1 VFCDSFQRHNVRKLM
16 RDRKKDSS
24 LIHHRVVS
32 RHLIVAALIL
42 LVTPALVFAH
52 ARLLRSTPSAGARLE
67 SPPASIRLVFSEIP
81 MAAVSKIVL
90 IAPNAD
96 TVRLAAVRV
105 DPADRHAILADV
117 QGSLDSGKYTVHWSA
132 AGSDGHPSAGSFT
145 FTIGRAAPTSTA
157 ESAAAPVAPTH
168 EKPITP
174 RARRIDE
181 AVQFALGAP
190 MWTARWIGFVAL
202 FLVIGAVSFRYV
214 VLGRIPRSDLEPDEP
229 FYHMAAIGASTA
241 GMIAAVVLVVTSVLK
256 LYAET
261 VAMRDVAARTILFAT
276 SWGWAWL
283 AEITACVIAVV
294 AFAAAHRVGNNR
306 GSWTL
311 AAICALTLAVTP
323 ALTGHAIGSDDAIF
337 AVPLDGLHVL
347 AGSAWLGT
355 LAMILFVGV
364 GVAAKAPG
372 AISIGSR
379 VAALINAF
387 SPLALVCGG
396 VVVATGIAAS
406 LLHLSPISRLWTST
420 YGMTLIVKLALV
432 SLLFSL
438 GAWNWRRVKPNLGGD
453 EGVIALRFSAK
464 LELTASILVLA
475 VTAFLVALPLPE

>member
-1 VFCDSFQRHNVRKLM
+1 MNFRWLC
-16 RDRKKDSS
+16 SS
-24 LIHHRVVS
+24 IASSEMSPSS
-32 RHLIVAALIL
+32 RRLIVAAFLL
-42 LVTPALVFAH
+42 LVTPAIVFAH
-52 ARLLRSTPSAGARLE
+52 ARLLRSTPSAGAWLE
-67 SPPASIRLVFSEIP
+67 SAPATIRLVFSETP
-81 MAAVSKIVL
+81 MAAVSRIVL
-90 IAPNAD
+90 IAPNSD
-96 TVRLAAVRV
+96 TVRLSVVRV

-117 QGSLDSGKYTVHWSA
+117 PASLDSGKYTVRWSA
-132 AGSDGHPSAGSFT
+132 AASDGHPSVGSFT
-145 FTIGRAAPTSTA
+145 FTIGRARVTSSA
-157 ESAAAPVAPTH
+157 ESAAVPVASTH
-168 EKPITP
+168 KEPKTP
-174 RARRIDE
+174 RSKRIDN

-190 MWTARWIGFVAL
+190 MWIARWIGFVAL
-202 FLVIGAVSFRYV
+202 FFAIGAVSFRYV
-214 VLGRIPRSDLEPDEP
+214 VLERIPRSDTEPDDA
-229 FYHMAAIGASTA
+229 FYQIATTGAATA

-261 VAMRDVAARTILFAT
+261 VAMHGVAARTILFAT

-283 AEITACVIAVV
+283 AEITACAIAVV
-294 AFAAAHRVGNNR
+294 AFAVAHRAGNNR

-337 AVPLDGLHVL
+337 AIPLDGLHVL

-355 LAMILFVGV
+355 LAMILFVGI
-364 GVAAKAPG
+364 GAAAKAPG

-379 VAALINAF
+379 VAGLINAF

-396 VVVATGIAAS
+396 VLVATGIATS

-438 GAWNWRRVKPNLGGD
+438 GAWNWRRVRPNLGGE
-453 EGVIALRFSAK
+453 EGVVALRFSAK
-464 LELTASILVLA
+464 LELVASVLVLA